1 MNYEANSNITFLL
14 FIHIL
19 LALFC
24 L

>member
-19 LALFC
+19 LSLFC